1 MPTDIIILLFLV
13 LEDRATVGTDP
24 SANIRFMKESDA
36 RVRHSFYYVH
46 GKTPLSFGKLNAIN
60 PGSGQS
66 PVSRFQIQ
74 QRQDLTEDM
83 NLNFQVFYH

>member
-24 SANIRFMKESDA
+24 SANIRFTKESDA
-36 RVRHSFYYVH
+36 RVRYSFYYVH

-66 PVSRFQIQ
+66 PVSR
-74 QRQDLTEDM
+74 RL
-83 NLNFQVFYH
+83 LY